1 MHKTAYTDVP
11 VPDHPRST
19 HGLVIISMGRSQE
32 MHFTRS
38 NSFLE
43 DTLLCQPLPQ
53 LGPMR
58 PCPPQ
63 AVLGGGCRS
72 IHASGP
78 GLPPRAHYHWPGLA
92 QLNSSGPY

>member
-1 MHKTAYTDVP
+1 MVCMDVP

-19 HGLVIISMGRSQE
+19 HGLVIISTGRSQE

-43 DTLLCQPLPQ
+43 DTPLRQPSPWLGPVRPPLP
-53 LGPMR
+53 R
-58 PCPPQ
+58 

-72 IHASGP
+72 VRASGP
-78 GLPPRAHYHWPGLA
+78 GLPPRSHSFWPGLA
-92 QLNSSGPY
+92 QLSSTGPS